1 MVKNLPAMQEIQELI
16 TGSGRSGRRNG
27 NPLQNSYLENLMD
40 RGAWRAIVHGVA
52 KRWSRLSDLAHSN
65 THTANNT
72 SLVMNILLRGIAP
85 LNRKV

>member
-1 MVKNLPAMQEIQELI
+1 MAGDRFDPWVGKIPE
-16 TGSGRSGRRNG
+16 GGNG
-27 NPLQNSYLENLMD
+27 NPLQYSYLEHPMD

-52 KRWSRLSDLAHSN
+52 KRWSRLSNLAHSN